1 MPKYLIT
8 LLLESYVI
16 FVFKSGHYLDIK
28 YEKCLKKYCMQKY
41 ASSDI
46 SALAVRFSTIC
57 CMLET
62 NKKHKSDRIAHQ
74 IPHVLAA
81 QTLN

>member
-1 MPKYLIT
+1 
-8 LLLESYVI
+8 
-16 FVFKSGHYLDIK
+16 
-28 YEKCLKKYCMQKY
+28 MQKY